1 MKLTLGQAAKE
12 CGKSK
17 ATISKAIKSGKLS
30 VTAQT
35 SAGYEIDPAE
45 LFRVFPKETAQP
57 LTANDQKPRESTAVN
72 GDLKALEREIEMLRE
87 MLAKSEETVE
97 RERANTD
104 EWRKQAQTLALTDQ
118 RERRGGLFGMFKKTG

>member
-12 CGKSK
+12 SGKSK

-30 VTAQT
+30 VIAQT

-57 LTANDQKPRESTAVN
+57 LTVNDQKHHESTARN
-72 GDLKALEREIEMLRE
+72 GDVKALEREIEMLRE
-87 MLAKSEETVE
+87 MLTKSEETLE

-118 RERRGGLFGMFKKTG
+118 REKRGGFLGLFKKAG

>member
-30 VTAQT
+30 VSAQT

-57 LTANDQKPRESTAVN
+57 LTANDPKPHESTARN

-118 RERRGGLFGMFKKTG
+118 RERRGGLFGMFKKSG

>member
-1 MKLTLGQAAKE
+1 MKLSLGQAAKE

-17 ATISKAIKSGKLS
+17 ATISKALSSGKLS
-30 VTAQT
+30 YNRKT

-57 LTANDQKPRESTAVN
+57 LTANDPQPQQSTP
-72 GDLKALEREIEMLRE
+72 DLKALEREIEMLRE

-104 EWRKQAQTLALTDQ
+104 EWRKQAQTLALTD
-118 RERRGGLFGMFKKTG
+118 ERAKGQGGFFGMFKKTG

>member
-12 CGKSK
+12 SGKSK

-30 VTAQT
+30 VSAQT

-57 LTANDQKPRESTAVN
+57 LTVNDQKPQESTARN
-72 GDLKALEREIEMLRE
+72 GDVKALEREIEMLRE

-104 EWRKQAQTLALTDQ
+104 EWRKQAQMLALTDQ
-118 RERRGGLFGMFKKTG
+118 REKRGGLFGMFKKAG